1 MQFGDSPACKQHM
14 ALWIVSGAQAHDAKQ
29 VVGLQAL
36 PHTSVP
42 GTVVGLHELLVTSS
56 VPEELAQVLRQEVLE
71 LGAVDVRELTAADW
85 AGLLSWG
92 QLRTLEQRRLL
103 KSANL
108 L

>member
-1 MQFGDSPACKQHM
+1 M
-14 ALWIVSGAQAHDAKQ
+14 
-29 VVGLQAL
+29 
-36 PHTSVP
+36 PHTSAP
-42 GTVVGLHELLVTSS
+42 GTVVGLNALLVTPC

-103 KSANL
+103 KSAKVL
-108 L
+108 